1 MLTMERFPRLIR
13 PRISYFP
20 LFMGKS
26 HKSQQAPPASLECH
40 MDSSPIVLNHN
51 HSGDGSVI
59 TGSLL
64 LHITENGIQVEN
76 LDAIV
81 RIHATYKK
89 PFKKGCRS
97 CKYQTTELKR
107 CQLVTATTSLDRD
120 TYSYPFSFQIP
131 SYTPPTMDTSI
142 VSIVYKLEAIASIQ
156 RQGPKLQPSESLAFS
171 RTIQVARSIPVSSTR
186 AISNRIYQADG
197 IEVSCRFNSIM
208 SPTGKNKAIL
218 TMSGL
223 RSCPGNGEDV
233 QFWRVSCIEHA
244 CGDGAERSTARK
256 KTKALGESSFYD
268 GWATDD
274 QAGSLSMEF
283 PFSTR
288 TRSMKFTQ
296 DTGDCGDTFITH
308 TYQVPS
314 FKTNTQFPSV
324 MASQRRRSTGG
335 KRPRRVYPG
344 HRQFNDY
351 TGRSYD
357 VITAWEYG
365 PNTKIPKLS
374 IQLYRL
380 GQPKSTPFE
389 MGLALL
395 QSDAITGWGNARNWW
410 PRCDVYTGFKNV
422 EECVEHHRQEKS
434 YRRKAVE
441 EMRQKA
447 VVGLSEEDAH
457 EKLVTEIQGYEP
469 LPHIVPSWCES
480 AKFVNSWDTDRYKSW
495 IFVIPEDRHSWEDVI
510 EKGLLQVKFDL
521 DVSPEMFTDSSDDFE
536 ESTLGKDGW
545 VDVSKSGIE
554 KCKPVE
560 ILHLCASNER
570 KKGDSEEPDPEKTPG
585 SDKRLFDA
593 WFDATMHLRDCTYRA
608 QECEECEE
616 NEPHEWCEKERDEH
630 YFDEDGQC
638 IACRRESEYR
648 RRSKRVAARE
658 TNIDYTV

>member
-1 MLTMERFPRLIR
+1 
-13 PRISYFP
+13 
-20 LFMGKS
+20 
-26 HKSQQAPPASLECH
+26 
-40 MDSSPIVLNHN
+40 
-51 HSGDGSVI
+51 
-59 TGSLL
+59 
-64 LHITENGIQVEN
+64 
-76 LDAIV
+76 
-81 RIHATYKK
+81 
-89 PFKKGCRS
+89 
-97 CKYQTTELKR
+97 
-107 CQLVTATTSLDRD
+107 
-120 TYSYPFSFQIP
+120 
-131 SYTPPTMDTSI
+131 
-142 VSIVYKLEAIASIQ
+142 
-156 RQGPKLQPSESLAFS
+156 
-171 RTIQVARSIPVSSTR
+171 
-186 AISNRIYQADG
+186 
-197 IEVSCRFNSIM
+197 
-208 SPTGKNKAIL
+208 
-218 TMSGL
+218 
-223 RSCPGNGEDV
+223 
-233 QFWRVSCIEHA
+233 
-244 CGDGAERSTARK
+244 
-256 KTKALGESSFYD
+256 
-268 GWATDD
+268 
-274 QAGSLSMEF
+274 
-283 PFSTR
+283 
-288 TRSMKFTQ
+288 
-296 DTGDCGDTFITH
+296 
-308 TYQVPS
+308 
-314 FKTNTQFPSV
+314 